1 MYKFLH
7 SFVIALSGDVSIIEA
22 CSGKV
27 PGWLEAG
34 TEKKLVVHQK
44 MKWAEVQNQ
53 YLTVLWVIWEMQ
65 LTLSVL
71 SNTKLCLISKKNLE
85 SDLDYFLRK
94 K

>member
-53 YLTVLWVIWEMQ
+53 EMQ

-71 SNTKLCLISKKNLE
+71 SNTKLCLISKKI
-85 SDLDYFLRK
+85 
-94 K
+94 